1 MGIWNVGCG
10 RTKAAVS
17 NACGILPTLCLN
29 DLKEPTLCLNVLKE
43 LWRIRGEPILVH
55 GGSSYRPICKPPRP
69 PLRTKEVSAHAE
81 SEDLPRTRI
90 EMH

>member
-1 MGIWNVGCG
+1 MI
-10 RTKAAVS
+10 S
-17 NACGILPTLCLN
+17 NTCGILPTLCLN
-29 DLKEPTLCLNVLKE
+29 VLKEPTLCLNVLKE
-43 LWRIRGEPILVH
+43 LWRIRGEPLVH

-69 PLRTKEVSAHAE
+69 PLRTKEVSAHAQ